1 MAELVGKVYESSS
14 SSKNYPLMT
23 AILVWCGLIV
33 VSSLYSTLP
42 MVSVF
47 VSTFKVTP
55 AIAAWTSSAFSFAY
69 AVGFLL
75 FGPLSD
81 RYGRKQI
88 MLSGL
93 VALLFITPTLGL
105 MTSLSGLIALRA
117 AQGLAAATFAPAAL
131 AYVVEM
137 FPVEKR
143 VTTVGFVSTGFLVA
157 GIVGQ
162 IFSSLVSQSLG
173 WSYVFYFLGALY
185 AISAVL
191 LGVLVP
197 KGEVRQ
203 TTTSALAPFKQMGA
217 VLSRK
222 PLFVYYLI
230 TVTLLLSFVGMYTAL
245 GNHLTQAPFELK
257 ANQILMVRSVGIL
270 GMILSPFAGRLVGKF
285 GMKVVL
291 QVGLVFAAVGLA
303 AVGISSNLTILIVMS
318 VVFVAGI
325 SVTVPT
331 LISLIGSIAGEARGA
346 AVTLY
351 MFILFI
357 GATLGPIV
365 ALNLLKTGSYILTL
379 ETLAALLTIAFC
391 LTYFVKSQKVR

>member
-1 MAELVGKVYESSS
+1 MAELVGKVSESSL
-14 SSKNYPLMT
+14 KRYPLIT

-33 VSSLYSTLP
+33 VSSLYITLP
-42 MVSVF
+42 MGSYF

-81 RYGRKQI
+81 RFGRKQ
-88 MLSGL
+88 MMFSGL

-105 MTSLSGLIALRA
+105 MTNLSGLIALRA

-131 AYVVEM
+131 AYIVEM
-137 FPVEKR
+137 FPVGKR
-143 VTTVGFVSTGFLVA
+143 VTTVGFVSTGFLMA

-162 IFSSLVSQSLG
+162 IFSSLISQSLG
-173 WSYVFYFLGALY
+173 WPYVFYFLGALY
-185 AISAVL
+185 FLSAVL
-191 LGVLVP
+191 LGGLVP

-203 TTTSALAPFKQMGA
+203 TTESVLASFKQMG
-217 VLSRK
+217 VILVRK
-222 PLFVYYLI
+222 SLFVCYLI

-245 GNHLTQAPFELK
+245 GNHLTQSPFGLN
-257 ANQILMVRSVGIL
+257 ASQILMVRTVGIL
-270 GMILSPFAGRLVGKF
+270 GMVLSPFAGRLVGKF
-285 GMKVVL
+285 GMKVIL
-291 QVGLVFAAVGLA
+291 RVGLVFAVAGLA
-303 AVGISSNLTILIVMS
+303 AIGISSSLTLLIVMS

-365 ALNLLKTGSYILTL
+365 ALNLLKIGGYILTI

-391 LTYFVKSQKVR
+391 LSFFVKPKR